1 MSSIFVDRESAYPNR
16 YRVIPESGNAYYV
29 ILERADEPVT
39 PGTPLNAETF
49 NRMRDEIDMEHA
61 PAGFG
66 LGETNG
72 RYIFD
77 CHSINKAGFYRADSA
92 TTNKPLYFDNCVIH
106 ANVTNGDIYLRATYA
121 EMTAVCY
128 YSSYARAWQPW
139 EYENPPMF
147 PGVEYRT
154 TERYHNLPVYKKLDA
169 AGNILWRKADES
181 QWHMLATAN
190 YVIPATVE

>member
-1 MSSIFVDRESAYPNR
+1 MSSIFADRESAYPNR

-49 NRMRDEIDMEHA
+49 NRMLNEIDAAKA

-72 RYIFD
+72 KYVSD
-77 CHSINKAGFYRADSA
+77 CHSINRVGFYRADSA
-92 TTNKPLYFDNCVIH
+92 TANKPAYFDNCVIY
-106 ANVTNGDIYLRATYA
+106 ANIINGDTYLRATYA

-154 TERYHNLPVYKKLDA
+154 TERYHNVPVYKKVDTN
-169 AGNILWRKADES
+169 GNILWRKDGES
-181 QWHMLATAN
+181 QWHLLSSAGYVAT
-190 YVIPATVE
+190 ATVE